1 MALETLKESWLQETL
16 DKEENFPLVVIDY
29 KVYAHSIN
37 NFAESAQD
45 IVGDDE
51 EALRKI
57 LRALWAYKLNRG
69 IDSLPP
75 HDFTA
80 IVVDDNK
87 GVFEEEDIKGYWRSL
102 EAHKLGMPE
111 YKGGR
116 PAKPSLFPIVLEEGY
131 KYLKSPGS
139 TFHFFDKK
147 YYEADDIA
155 GKIARIQ
162 RTDPVLDR
170 YVLLSTV
177 DGD

>member
-1 MALETLKESWLQETL
+1 MVLETLKESWLQENL
-16 DKEENFPLVVIDY
+16 DEEENFPLVVIDY

-69 IDSLPP
+69 IDSLPS

-87 GVFEEEDIKGYWRSL
+87 GVFE
-102 EAHKLGMPE
+102 
-111 YKGGR
+111 
-116 PAKPSLFPIVLEEGY
+116 
-131 KYLKSPGS
+131 
-139 TFHFFDKK
+139 
-147 YYEADDIA
+147 
-155 GKIARIQ
+155 
-162 RTDPVLDR
+162 
-170 YVLLSTV
+170 
-177 DGD
+177 